1 MRREDKQLS
10 GAETIKLL
18 TDSEYGVL
26 SMTLENG
33 YCYGV
38 PLNYVF
44 FNNNIYFHCATDG
57 AKLSALKHNPK
68 VSFCVVNE
76 ASVVAEK
83 FSTSY
88 KSVIAFGTASEV
100 LREEFEKETALLSF
114 IEKYSPEFLEK
125 GKAYISQAKDKTKVY
140 KIQVEHVTGKGK
152 IH

>member
-10 GAETIKLL
+10 GTETLKLL

-33 YCYGV
+33 YSYGV

-44 FNNNIYFHCATDG
+44 FNNNIYFHCATEG
-57 AKLSALKHNPK
+57 VKLSALKHNPK
-68 VSFCVVNE
+68 VSFCVVNTAE
-76 ASVVAEK
+76 VIAEK

-88 KSVIAFGTASEV
+88 KSVIAFGTGSEV
-100 LREEFEKETALLSF
+100 LSEEIEKETALLSF

-125 GKAYISQAKDKTKVY
+125 GKAYIAQAKDKTKVY